1 MRTVTR
7 IALPLFAAVIL
18 LTACSGNA
26 QDHNAQDVSFAQE
39 MIGHHQQAVEMSTMA
54 STQASSPRVKD
65 LASRIKAAQDPE
77 IQTMKGWL
85 SAWDEPET
93 AKSADMGGMDHG
105 GGNGGTGS
113 GTAMMTDAQM
123 AELRAASG
131 AEFDRMFLTAMIEH
145 HQGAVTTARTELDKG
160 KYEPAK
166 QLSQTI
172 IDAQEKEITEMQG
185 LLAGS

>member
-1 MRTVTR
+1 
-7 IALPLFAAVIL
+7 
-18 LTACSGNA
+18 
-26 QDHNAQDVSFAQE
+26 

-93 AKSADMGGMDHG
+93 GESGDMGGMDHG
-105 GGNGGTGS
+105 GGNGGTGF
-113 GTAMMTDAQM
+113 GTGMMT
-123 AELRAASG
+123 
-131 AEFDRMFLTAMIEH
+131 
-145 HQGAVTTARTELDKG
+145 VTTARAELDKG

-166 QLSQTI
+166 QLSQVI

>member
-1 MRTVTR
+1 
-7 IALPLFAAVIL
+7 
-18 LTACSGNA
+18 
-26 QDHNAQDVSFAQE
+26 
-39 MIGHHQQAVEMSTMA
+39 
-54 STQASSPRVKD
+54 
-65 LASRIKAAQDPE
+65 
-77 IQTMKGWL
+77 
-85 SAWDEPET
+85 
-93 AKSADMGGMDHG
+93 MGGMNHG

-113 GTAMMTDAQM
+113 GTGMMTDAQM

-145 HQGAVTTARTELDKG
+145 HQGAVTAARTELDNG